1 MYSLQHEKRNLC
13 FLLVL
18 YPISFH
24 FQVGEKQP
32 CMHEH
37 KWKKERRGNK
47 KLCSIECVQNVK
59 GMENLTSCAFFPV
72 IRSAHKKELDLQQNS
87 LISGCTCSTICIS
100 FLLAFRYIFIFIPE
114 EKKSVISNFLIV
126 IVFVLYCVPLWLF
139 YDLFMKF
146 MLFLLLLRLPSLLRA
161 LGTRGSLLCFLN

>member
-1 MYSLQHEKRNLC
+1 MKKGIYVFCARFS
-13 FLLVL
+13 

-24 FQVGEKQP
+24 LRAQAPPKRETA
-32 CMHEH
+32 MHEIN
-37 KWKKERRGNK
+37 KE

-72 IRSAHKKELDLQQNS
+72 IRIAHWQQDERKKLDLQQNS
-87 LISGCTCSTICIS
+87 LISGCTCSTIVS
-100 FLLAFRYIFIFIPE
+100 FLSLMLSLHVIPE

-126 IVFVLYCVPLWLF
+126 IVFVLYCVPLWFF

-146 MLFLLLLRLPSLLRA
+146 MLLFLFVGLLRA
-161 LGTRGSLLCFLN
+161 LGTREDHYYAF